1 MGNGMTET
9 DMKPAD
15 GAITDPASAG
25 LTALRQASQGRFEQ
39 LTEVLGRV
47 HRALQGI
54 GGDFDRL
61 TQLVD
66 EASAAR
72 GGAGALRA
80 ACSSLAGQLGTVH
93 AAISAPDLAHAIS
106 DGLDAVETLRRECRQ
121 LNAIASMTRV
131 TGYSL
136 SIEAIEDYIVTLR
149 GMIGRLSST
158 TIAVQ
163 DGLIS
168 IGTAVRQATGQL
180 GIAASCA
187 RMAMAGQGQEQA
199 APEMEEICGLA
210 GSLAERLR
218 DSTQSNTTVLMTGI
232 QFSDAF
238 AQRLDHVE
246 TILKA
251 AETDP
256 PAGALAAAQI
266 SALASDAS
274 QMLAATRAALEQL
287 GTVGQSAAASL
298 TGDTGAQAALFL
310 AGWRAE
316 LDDGQQI
323 ERLVAPALEG
333 AMAAVGNIDAA
344 VTAARGNLE
353 TLSATALEVSLATVN
368 AGLLARRSGSA
379 KSAMDVLSTTVR
391 ERADACNELNSRCRS
406 SFGRIDSHTRAADF
420 SQLIAEA
427 GQLSAL
433 IARADADLALA
444 SEMFARLEAM
454 QQAARQ
460 SAATLE
466 HAVDDGLRALS
477 GLPDLIA
484 EIAARVPQGMAG
496 PLSPGDA
503 AVLAPFASLYTMDR
517 EREIHAGL
525 VGETPPPAAAATVTE
540 SQSLDDIFF

>member
-1 MGNGMTET
+1 
-9 DMKPAD
+9 MKPAD
-15 GAITDPASAG
+15 VAIAVAATTG
-25 LTALRQASQGRFEQ
+25 LTGLRRASQGRFEQ

-66 EASAAR
+66 EAGAAR
-72 GGAGALRA
+72 GGSGALRA
-80 ACSSLAGQLGTVH
+80 ACSSLAGQLGTAH

-136 SIEAIEDYIVTLR
+136 NIDAIEDYIVTLR

-158 TIAVQ
+158 TMAVQ
-163 DGLIS
+163 DGLVS

-187 RMAMAGQGQEQA
+187 RMAMEGQRQAQA
-199 APEMEEICGLA
+199 APEMDEICGLA

-218 DSTQSNTTVLMTGI
+218 DSTQSNTAVLMTGI

-238 AQRLDHVE
+238 AQRLEHIE

-251 AETDP
+251 ADTEP

-274 QMLAATRAALEQL
+274 EMLTATRAALEQL
-287 GTVGQSAAASL
+287 GSVGQSAAESL
-298 TGDTGAQAALFL
+298 AGDTGAQAAQLL

-316 LDDGQQI
+316 LDDGHQI

-333 AMAAVGNIDAA
+333 AMAAVENIDAA
-344 VTAARGNLE
+344 VTDARGNLE

-391 ERADACNELNSRCRS
+391 ERADACNDLNCRCRS
-406 SFGRIDSHTRAADF
+406 SFGRIDSHTRTADF

-484 EIAARVPQGMAG
+484 EIANRVPQGMAG
-496 PLSPGDA
+496 PLAPDDA
-503 AVLAPFASLYTMDR
+503 AVLVPFAALYTMDR

-525 VGETPPPAAAATVTE
+525 VGEMLPPAAAATATE
-540 SQSLDDIFF
+540 PQSLDDIFF